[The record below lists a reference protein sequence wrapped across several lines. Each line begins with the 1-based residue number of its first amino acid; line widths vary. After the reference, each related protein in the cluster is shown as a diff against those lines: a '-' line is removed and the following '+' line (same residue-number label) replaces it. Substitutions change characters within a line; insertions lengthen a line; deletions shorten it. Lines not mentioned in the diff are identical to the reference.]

1 MEVWNKEVTI
11 GQREEEE
18 DGEFCVKTNRTCYG
32 PCKLVSSRFS
42 LCHFILFHLVLCT
55 EVNK

>member
-18 DGEFCVKTNRTCYG
+18 DGEFCVKTNRACYG
-32 PCKLVSSRFS
+32 PRKLVTPRFS
-42 LCHFILFHLVLCT
+42 LCHFMLFHLVL
-55 EVNK
+55 